1 MFKRTYKVEEEFIKR
16 RIEEDKALRATAKAK
31 AGKVEEKEE
40 EAEDEGSS
48 HDRSKC
54 TPQRTLLGTI
64 LPGMSPSG
72 LKPYTPRQQR
82 PRKKTELR
90 WRSSPARS
98 GSQ

>member
-48 HDRSKC
+48 HGRSKC
-54 TPQRTLLGTI
+54 TPQRRLPGTI
-64 LPGMSPSG
+64 LSGMSLPR
-72 LKPYTPRQQR
+72 LKLCMPQQ
-82 PRKKTELR
+82 
-90 WRSSPARS
+90 
-98 GSQ
+98 

>member
-1 MFKRTYKVEEEFIKR
+1 MFKRTSKVEEEFIKR
-16 RIEEDKALRATAKAK
+16 RIEEEKAFRATAKAK
-31 AGKVEEKEE
+31 AGRLEE
-40 EAEDEGSS
+40 EEVEDEGSS
-48 HDRSKC
+48 HGRSKC
-54 TPQRTLLGTI
+54 TPQRRLPGTI